1 MTPDTIA
8 NRIIREIRHQL
19 EERPPTQCLEL
30 RMVAPG
36 CSNLCVSDLLD
47 LCKMAELR
55 ANDPDGWLRRAA
67 TGLPLFDGK
76 E

>member
-1 MTPDTIA
+1 
-8 NRIIREIRHQL
+8 
-19 EERPPTQCLEL
+19 
-30 RMVAPG
+30 
-36 CSNLCVSDLLD
+36 VSDLLD